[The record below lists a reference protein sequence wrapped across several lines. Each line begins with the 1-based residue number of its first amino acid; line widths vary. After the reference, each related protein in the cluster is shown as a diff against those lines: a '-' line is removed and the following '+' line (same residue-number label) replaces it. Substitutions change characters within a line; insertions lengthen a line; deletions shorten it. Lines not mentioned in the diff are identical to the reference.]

1 MKLIPNIQKELDA
14 LMADPLNYQDP
25 NGILLDKDS
34 GHLQI
39 RSVSDAFILLE
50 ARDFEIADKLIA
62 SQVKTERGKKLRDAY
77 ASVSQALSEG
87 KYEELK
93 VERGRYSDRIT
104 PYYDRFIR
112 NLEDS
117 IEYRKR
123 WDNRICRSDIEKL
136 FPALTDLIRLEKD
149 LLDAANYYREAAI
162 HHYRFQQ
169 KFEKALSNSADCLQ
183 PFV

>member
-25 NGILLDKDS
+25 NGILLDKDHW
-34 GHLQI
+34 HLQI

-50 ARDFEIADKLIA
+50 ASDFEIADKLIA
-62 SQVKTERGKKLRDAY
+62 SHVKTERGKKLRDAY

-87 KYEELK
+87 KYEELE
-93 VERGRYSDRIT
+93 VGRGTYDDHIT

-112 NLEDS
+112 NLQSS
-117 IEYRKR
+117 INYRRR
-123 WDNRICRSDIEKL
+123 WNNRIYYSDIESL
-136 FPALTDLIRLEKD
+136 FPALTDLTRLEED
-149 LLDAANYYREAAI
+149 LLDYANDYRKAAI
-162 HHYRFQQ
+162 HNYRRQQ